1 MKWAKLMVL
10 LLCSQHALAA
20 TYSSTQR
27 LTIIVDPPPPC
38 QLTVSDL
45 DFGVVAV
52 SKIDNSSY
60 KKMPLHFAFSCSEVN
75 QALTVK
81 MKIVAAALDDTTAQT
96 SAPGLGV
103 QFFAGNAATPLPL
116 NGDID
121 NQGQP
126 ADVAARGLS
135 VMPFI
140 MPGETVAAG
149 TFRAQISLQM
159 EYQ

>member
-1 MKWAKLMVL
+1 MKRASLMIL
-10 LLCSQHALAA
+10 LLMSLNALAA
-20 TYSSTQR
+20 TYSSTQQ
-27 LTIIVDPPPPC
+27 LTIIIDPPPPC

-60 KKMPLHFAFSCSEVN
+60 KKLPLRFVFSCSEVN

-81 MKIVAAALDDTTAQT
+81 MKIVATALDDTTAQT
-96 SAPGLGV
+96 SVPGLGV
-103 QFFAGNAATPLPL
+103 QFFVGNAVTPLPL
-116 NGDID
+116 NSDIT

-126 ADVAARGLS
+126 ADVVARGLS
-135 VMPFI
+135 IMPFI
-140 MPGETVAAG
+140 MPGESVEAG
-149 TFRAQISLQM
+149 TFRAQMSLQM